1 MGYHYLWC
9 HGPEEQAERP
19 PGDRDMT
26 GLPKAFATGRRIGA
40 GAALAAFL
48 AVSPAALPEA
58 GAEAA
63 ANPPPVAADGSDGYA
78 SQAPVKKW
86 AEAIAARNAK
96 VKTLVASYEYQWQPR
111 KAPKPLIEMG
121 VVKFRFAPEPN
132 RPPLERWEGK
142 GEQGKV
148 VRVVRD
154 GKVYVKINDKVKQ
167 HAVRDPERVTPSMLR
182 YPLLP
187 EACAARF
194 RVWYDPEFEPGMSGP
209 VAGRNFPTALAFEPR
224 PGMDVSPRLKR
235 FYLALD
241 VETAVAYKIRWH
253 EMNGVHG
260 VVELFDLKPNAQVD
274 DADFAAPAGATKKEK
289 E

>member
-1 MGYHYLWC
+1 
-9 HGPEEQAERP
+9 
-19 PGDRDMT
+19 MT
-26 GLPKAFATGRRIGA
+26 GLPQAFATGRRIGT
-40 GAALAAFL
+40 GVALAAFL
-48 AVSPAALPEA
+48 AVPPGASPAA

-63 ANPPPVAADGSDGYA
+63 ENPPPVAADGSDGYA
-78 SQAPVKKW
+78 SQKPVRTW

-96 VKTLVASYEYQWQPR
+96 LKTLTASYEYQR
-111 KAPKPLIEMG
+111 RVAKENKLEIEMG

-142 GEQGKV
+142 GPKGKV

-154 GKVYVKINDKVKQ
+154 GKVYVKINDKVEQ
-167 HAVRDPERVTPSMLR
+167 HDVRDPARVTPSVLR

-209 VAGRNFPTALAFEPR
+209 TPDRNFPTALAFEPR
-224 PGMDVSPRLKR
+224 PGMDLSPKLKR

-253 EMNGVHG
+253 EQDGSHG
-260 VVELFDLKPNAQVD
+260 VVELFDLKPNAQVS
-274 DADFAAPAGATKKEK
+274 DADFAAPAGAAKKD
-289 E
+289 